1 MLAIPAKVYIL
12 LHVLLL
18 KPTKS
23 SRKIFFFQKCI
34 DFIALMCYNVL
45 ARKTAQG
52 HIRKEYPMVQ
62 FMNSEHEKKYYSV
75 LARMRSTD
83 CYHRAIAYLFTL
95 DSVCKNHIR
104 LLGLR
109 STSGTPTLKRAR
121 RSGSLPTIYSPRLT
135 LTTTLKQLS

>member
-1 MLAIPAKVYIL
+1 MLANPAKVYIL
-12 LHVLLL
+12 LHALLL
-18 KPTKS
+18 KSTKS
-23 SRKIFFFQKCI
+23 SQKVFFFQKCI
-34 DFIALMCYNVL
+34 DFSTLTCYNVL

-95 DSVCKNHIR
+95 DSVCKNHISEVYDFKRGYYQNGRSAQR
-104 LLGLR
+104 LADRNIGQD
-109 STSGTPTLKRAR
+109 
-121 RSGSLPTIYSPRLT
+121 YSACVQPLEH
-135 LTTTLKQLS
+135 LH